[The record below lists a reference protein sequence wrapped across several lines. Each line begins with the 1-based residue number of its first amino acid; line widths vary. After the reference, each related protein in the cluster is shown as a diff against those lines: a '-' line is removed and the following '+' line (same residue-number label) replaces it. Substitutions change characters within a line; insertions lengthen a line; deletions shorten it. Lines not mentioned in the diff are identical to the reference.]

1 MAADAELAEHKQA
14 AETQP
19 VEATERQ
26 RPGYRFPVLEEATAE
41 FALELPPFPEAPE
54 GFSGSLEQLL
64 ECLREG
70 TFRLET
76 VPLAP
81 LVDQYL
87 AFRERLEPDEAQEHV
102 SDFLPLAATLIHLK
116 SQLFV
121 QQLKAEPPEEQAVR
135 EDLVEAIQREERR
148 RREQQR
154 SAGEEPVVEEGP
166 PRLTLL
172 DLMVL
177 LDEVRTSLRAPLEV
191 TEEDLSVRNAMR
203 WIRSSLPENAALQGG
218 PLFRRMPESPRPGS
232 RLPRG
237 SGTEPPS
244 LPRLPSN
251 RSVRPAVDLTRTRI
265 GPATRLRSNG
275 TGNGVIA
282 ARTPPLFG
290 KSPQLNSLEGTLRAS
305 VIFRTNSCSRSQF
318 RLCEIAVSC

>member
-1 MAADAELAEHKQA
+1 MARDAECDEHNQA
-14 AETQP
+14 VETQP
-19 VEATERQ
+19 QEEAERQ

-41 FALELPPFPEAPE
+41 FALELPPFPEAPK
-54 GFSGSLEQLL
+54 GFSGSLERLL

-87 AFRERLEPDEAQEHV
+87 AFRERLAPDEAQERV

-121 QQLKAEPPEEQAVR
+121 RQLKAEPPEEQTVR
-135 EDLVEAIQREERR
+135 EDLVKAIRREERR
-148 RREQQR
+148 RREQPR
-154 SAGEEPVVEEGP
+154 SAGEEPAVEEGP

-191 TEEDLSVRNAMR
+191 TEEDLSVRDAMR
-203 WIRSSLPENAALQGG
+203 WIRSSLPENAALQADRYFDECPSRRDQAAVFLAVLELSRHRFLDCHQTGAFA
-218 PLFRRMPESPRPGS
+218 PLWISLAQESDQPLVCAP
-232 RLPRG
+232 
-237 SGTEPPS
+237 TEP
-244 LPRLPSN
+244 
-251 RSVRPAVDLTRTRI
+251 
-265 GPATRLRSNG
+265 AT
-275 TGNGVIA
+275 A
-282 ARTPPLFG
+282 
-290 KSPQLNSLEGTLRAS
+290 
-305 VIFRTNSCSRSQF
+305 
-318 RLCEIAVSC
+318 